1 MFGRYRF
8 DRKCWAEEGMTEK
21 VGKICDFCT
30 NWGPHEG
37 PKLVQESRVCLYIAC
52 CCAPEM
58 LTRSL
63 FQFSRWSC
71 KLFLIPCYTYDR
83 AHQSNEVS
91 CDPNSAG

>member
-1 MFGRYRF
+1 
-8 DRKCWAEEGMTEK
+8 MTEK

-58 LTRSL
+58 LTISL

-71 KLFLIPCYTYDR
+71 KLFLIHCYTYDR
-83 AHQSNEVS
+83 AHQSNEDS